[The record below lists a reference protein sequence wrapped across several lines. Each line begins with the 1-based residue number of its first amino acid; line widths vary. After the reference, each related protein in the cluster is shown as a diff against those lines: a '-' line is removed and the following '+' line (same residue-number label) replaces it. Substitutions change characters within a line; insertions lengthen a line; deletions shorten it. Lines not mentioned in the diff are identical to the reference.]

1 MRDSRNI
8 AIFSLSR
15 LISELGTSVFRFALS
30 LYILDLTG
38 SASMFAL
45 VLSFT
50 YIPGIFVNIF
60 AGVFVDRSNK
70 KRIMVITDLLSGIS
84 ILLLMFMFQF
94 FHDSIMLFIVYA
106 MVLSTLQA
114 FFMLAVNAS
123 VPNIVATEK
132 VAAVNSSNQGI
143 GALISI
149 LGPVIGA
156 VAYSKFG
163 LEKIFLLD
171 GVSFILSGFL
181 NMLLIFTVRKDHT
194 VEQKRYLDSLKDV
207 YHYIKQRAAIKYL
220 LTIFVIINFIIGPAL
235 SLILPFIVYQAL
247 KMSPEQ
253 LSYIEAALATGVIV
267 GALLVSVPKINRFV
281 TNKIFILIQLQALMI
296 ILWMFPKW
304 PIIDTNVHIVLMV
317 GYMIVL
323 AFTGVFNTMGNIP
336 MLSYVQIYIPEHMRA
351 SILGV
356 VSTVTTIAVP
366 VGMWVYGA
374 TLEVFDWSY
383 ITVISGVGL
392 LIVGIIAHRNRELRE
407 FFSQT
412 IEPETIRTPGVR
424 EVDI

>member
-1 MRDSRNI
+1 MRDTRNI

-15 LISELGTSVFRFALS
+15 LITELGTSIFRFALS

-70 KRIMVITDLLSGIS
+70 KRIMVTTDFLSGTS

-94 FHDSIMLFIVYA
+94 FHDSILLFIVYA
-106 MVLSTLQA
+106 MIMSTLQA
-114 FFMLAVNAS
+114 FFTLTINSS
-123 VPNIVATEK
+123 VPNIVAPER
-132 VAAVNSSNQGI
+132 VATVNSSNQSI

-149 LGPVIGA
+149 LGPVLGA

-163 LEKIFLLD
+163 LEKIFLIE
-171 GVSFILSGFL
+171 GVAFILSGFL
-181 NMLLIFTVRKDHT
+181 NMALKFSSRKEQLGEIKPY
-194 VEQKRYLDSLKDV
+194 VESLKEV
-207 YHYIKQRAAIKYL
+207 YQYIRQRAAIKYL
-220 LTIFVIINFIIGPAL
+220 LSIFVVVNFVIAPAV

-247 KMSPEQ
+247 DMTPQQ
-253 LSYIEAALATGVIV
+253 LSFIEAALAVGVII
-267 GALLVSVPKINRFV
+267 GAVIVSVPKVNRFI
-281 TNKIFILIQLQALMI
+281 TNKIFILIQLQGFVIA
-296 ILWMFPKW
+296 LWMFPKW
-304 PIIDTNVHIVLMV
+304 PIFDMNAKIMFMA

-323 AFTGVFNTMGNIP
+323 ALTGALNTMGNIP
-336 MLSYVQIYIPEHMRA
+336 MLSYVQIYIPERIRA

-356 VSTVTTIAVP
+356 VNTVTTIAVP

-374 TLEVFDWSY
+374 ALEAIDWSY
-383 ITVISGVGL
+383 IAVISGAGLFVVGF
-392 LIVGIIAHRNRELRE
+392 IAYRNRELRE
-407 FFSQT
+407 FFTQDA
-412 IEPETIRTPGVR
+412 EPEQVR
-424 EVDI
+424 VAEVHEA